1 MIATDFDHTLVWTDG
16 ELRARTVAALQRAHH
31 AGLRVIVVTGR
42 MVQSVQR
49 FLEPL
54 GFDEALICYQGAVVV
69 AEDGTW
75 LRHEPIPLELAREA
89 IAAVQSEGFGPNVY
103 VGDKLY
109 VAANTREARGYA
121 DFQHLNVHTVGDVLE
136 WLAEPPTKLVCV
148 GDPVE
153 LDGLE
158 VRMKERFGARMHI
171 SKSLPHFLEFAA
183 AGVTKGSGLQFLS
196 ERLGFTRE
204 ETVSFGDGE
213 NDVELIE
220 WAGYGIAVGNAHA
233 RVKALADWVCP
244 PAAEEGVALV
254 LEAYLDSASLDST
267 G

>member
-1 MIATDFDHTLVWTDG
+1 MIATDFDHTLVWKDG
-16 ELRARTVAALQRAHH
+16 ELRPRTIAALRRAND

-49 FLEPL
+49 YLEPL

-69 AEDGTW
+69 DEAGTW
-75 LRHEPIPLELAREA
+75 LQHRPIPLALAREA
-89 IAAVQSEGFGPNVY
+89 IDAVQREGYGPNVY

-109 VAANTREARGYA
+109 VSSNTPEARGYA
-121 DFQHLNVHTVGDVLE
+121 GFQQLNVHTVGDVLE
-136 WLAEPPTKLVCV
+136 WLSEPPTKLVCV
-148 GDPVE
+148 GDPVA

-158 VRMKERFGARMHI
+158 VLMKERFGTRLHI

-183 AGVTKGSGLQFLS
+183 AGVTKGSGLEFLS
-196 ERLGFTRE
+196 ERLGFTRD
-204 ETVSFGDGE
+204 ETISFGDGE

-220 WAGYGIAVGNAHA
+220 WAGYGIAVENAHP

-244 PAAEEGVALV
+244 PAADEGVALV
-254 LEAYLDSASLDST
+254 VDAYLDSLS
-267 G
+267 

>member
-1 MIATDFDHTLVWTDG
+1 VIATDFDHTLVWKDG
-16 ELRARTVAALQRAHH
+16 ELRPRTIAALRRAND

-49 FLEPL
+49 YLEPL
-54 GFDEALICYQGAVVV
+54 GFDEALVCYQGAVVV

-75 LRHEPIPLELAREA
+75 LLHRPIPLELAREA
-89 IAAVQSEGFGPNVY
+89 IAAVQQEGYNPNVY

-109 VAANTREARGYA
+109 VSSNTPEALGYA
-121 DFQHLNVHTVGDVLE
+121 GFQQLNVHTVGDVLE
-136 WLAEPPTKLVCV
+136 WVSEPPTKLVCV
-148 GDPVE
+148 GDPVA

-158 VRMKERFGARMHI
+158 LLMKERFGTRMHI

-183 AGVTKGSGLQFLS
+183 AGVTKGSGLEFLS
-196 ERLGFTRE
+196 ERLGFTRD
-204 ETVSFGDGE
+204 ETISFGDGE

-220 WAGYGIAVGNAHA
+220 WAGYGIAVENAHA

-244 PAAEEGVALV
+244 PVIDEGVALV
-254 LEAYLDSASLDST
+254 VDAYLDSLS
-267 G
+267 